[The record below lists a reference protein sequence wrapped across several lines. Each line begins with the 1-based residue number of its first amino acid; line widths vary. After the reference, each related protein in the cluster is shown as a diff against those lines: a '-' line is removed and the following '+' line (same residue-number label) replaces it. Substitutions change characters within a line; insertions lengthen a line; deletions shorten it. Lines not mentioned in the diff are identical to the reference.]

1 MTLVVSSKPSHW
13 VNYNAELWLSNQF
26 NVKHVSV
33 FPLLG
38 SSQILQTETVIVY
51 PKIHSSE
58 TMECECI
65 NITCDSVYWFRTIP
79 NEGSAKFLGRCN
91 NAERVSHGTD
101 VEQARFKLNKR
112 GMSFVLRIINVTHKD
127 AGIYSC
133 LLKDKNNREMWKPG
147 FLLQPGGLY
156 ADISSTSLGSVKY
169 QASLWGLHYNILKM
183 CCTMTSWNYIDTCN
197 ILLWT
202 MLLQHPQLE
211 AIQGALFHM
220 PVSSSFFHFALVPH
234 ADLLL
239 PESIV
244 LLMVRRSTLPQSNT
258 NTYGSWT
265 RRTAWASL
273 NRVVVVV
280 VFLRDVYFKQ
290 VYLECSFLW

>member
-1 MTLVVSSKPSHW
+1 MILLQLAWTLLTVLQW
-13 VNYNAELWLSNQF
+13 TAD
-26 NVKHVSV
+26 
-33 FPLLG
+33 G

-147 FLLQPGGLY
+147 FLLQPGG
-156 ADISSTSLGSVKY
+156 T
-169 QASLWGLHYNILKM
+169 
-183 CCTMTSWNYIDTCN
+183 
-197 ILLWT
+197 
-202 MLLQHPQLE
+202 P
-211 AIQGALFHM
+211 
-220 PVSSSFFHFALVPH
+220 P
-234 ADLLL
+234 
-239 PESIV
+239 
-244 LLMVRRSTLPQSNT
+244 TLPPKTKPKPPVKPVCTCKNNPSQDGCGCLVLWPLVGLIAGLVLAIICTLYYFS
-258 NTYGSWT
+258 
-265 RRTAWASL
+265 RLPKKCRHHFVKRT
-273 NRVVVVV
+273 
-280 VFLRDVYFKQ
+280 K
-290 VYLECSFLW
+290 